1 MRRFAARLPR
11 RFPRRFASNSAS
23 SSSSPSWSYL
33 TTGVG
38 LGAAGLATSF
48 ALLTPP
54 AASVMAEEGEFT
66 LDEVRAHATL
76 ETGIWVVHDG
86 NVYDVTAFIAEH
98 PGGSAKIM
106 LAAGGSVEPF
116 WKVYKQHDAPA
127 VRTKLASMRIGALAK
142 ADASSLSA
150 ALAKDTSDPYC
161 NEPTRHPALRVTKE
175 QPFNAETPVELIADN
190 WITPNE
196 LWYCRHHHPVP
207 VVDPATFELVV
218 TVDEPLRPALAF
230 ERGAKAAS
238 ELRLSL
244 DDIKTRFP
252 KRLVTTTLQCAG
264 NRRGELSEHGKT
276 SGLQWTA
283 GTLSTATFG
292 GVYLR
297 DLLAEG
303 LTISE
308 QTARRIGVEHVQ
320 FRGIDAPYDASV
332 PVHKALSAEGDV
344 LLAYEMNGEELPRE
358 HGYPLRIIIPG
369 VVGARNVKWVDRIVI
384 SNEVAHSAWQRN
396 VQYRGYSPNV
406 KNFKGVEPTIA
417 AAVYELPVQSAIC
430 EPASGT
436 KVYEED
442 GEAEVEVKGYA
453 YSGGGR
459 GITRVDVSADGGKTW
474 TTATL
479 GKGSHQAMH
488 KAWAWTLWTA
498 SVPLP
503 KTTVETSEKTGG
515 ETAANENKVKIVCK
529 AVDASYNSQPEQ
541 TAPIWNLRGILNNA
555 WHGVEVEVV
564 KEE

>member
-1 MRRFAARLPR
+1 
-11 RFPRRFASNSAS
+11 
-23 SSSSPSWSYL
+23 
-33 TTGVG
+33 VG

-127 VRTKLASMRIGALAK
+127 VRTKLASKRIGALAK

-238 ELRLSL
+238 ELRLSI

-344 LLAYEMNGEELPRE
+344 LLAYEMNGEEL
-358 HGYPLRIIIPG
+358 
-369 VVGARNVKWVDRIVI
+369 DRK
-384 SNEVAHSAWQRN
+384 STRLNSSHRTRSRMPSSA
-396 VQYRGYSPNV
+396 
-406 KNFKGVEPTIA
+406 
-417 AAVYELPVQSAIC
+417 
-430 EPASGT
+430 
-436 KVYEED
+436 
-442 GEAEVEVKGYA
+442 
-453 YSGGGR
+453 
-459 GITRVDVSADGGKTW
+459 
-474 TTATL
+474 
-479 GKGSHQAMH
+479 
-488 KAWAWTLWTA
+488 
-498 SVPLP
+498 
-503 KTTVETSEKTGG
+503 
-515 ETAANENKVKIVCK
+515 
-529 AVDASYNSQPEQ
+529 
-541 TAPIWNLRGILNNA
+541 
-555 WHGVEVEVV
+555 
-564 KEE
+564 